1 MSSQNKKR
9 MAVFFGVAIFF
20 IVLDR
25 FFKSLAMQLNGGETA
40 IFFDW
45 LNFMFVKNYNIALSL
60 PLSGALVTFLILCLT
75 LIVVYYCLLFIKK
88 EDVINASSMFLIA
101 LGAISN
107 LVDRIIYGF
116 VIDYLDVKY
125 FSVLNLADIMIT
137 TGVLLFIIF
146 SFYQNKKQAF

>member
-1 MSSQNKKR
+1 

-20 IVLDR
+20 ILLDR
-25 FFKSLAMQLNGGETA
+25 FFKSLATQLIGGEST
-40 IFFDW
+40 IFFNW
-45 LNFMFVKNYNIALSL
+45 LNFVFVKNYNIALSL
-60 PLSGALVTFLILCLT
+60 PLSGTLVNFLIIFLT
-75 LIVVYYCLLFIKK
+75 LLVIYCCLLFIKK
-88 EDVINASSMFLIA
+88 EDVINASCMFLIA

-137 TGVLLFIIF
+137 TGVFLFIIF
-146 SFYQNKKQAF
+146 SFYQNKK